1 MAQRSK
7 RYITSAALIQENG
20 ARSISEA
27 VQLVKKAATA
37 KFDET
42 VECAIRL
49 AANPSKG
56 EENVRGVTV
65 LPHGTGKVPRVAVFA
80 KGEAA
85 REAEEAGA
93 DRVGAEDLVEAI
105 EKGWDDFDVL
115 VAHVE
120 MMRAVG
126 RLGKKLGPRMPS
138 KKAGNITTD
147 VGKAVK
153 ALKSGQVEFKMD
165 KGAVVHVPIGKASF
179 EPEQLE
185 ENLRS
190 LLDAIIKARP
200 PTLKGRFIE
209 SVHLSTTMGPSV
221 RVDIGDVLTKGH

>member
-1 MAQRSK
+1 MAKRSK
-7 RYITSAALIQENG
+7 RYMASAAQFDGNG
-20 ARSISEA
+20 PRPISEA

-42 VECAIRL
+42 VECAIKL
-49 AANPSKG
+49 AVNPSKG
-56 EENVRGVTV
+56 EESVRGVTV
-65 LPHGTGKVPRVAVFA
+65 LPYGTGKVPRVAVFA

-138 KKAGNITTD
+138 KKAGTITTD
-147 VGKAVK
+147 VSKVVK
-153 ALKSGQVEFKMD
+153 DLKSGRVEFRMD

-179 EPEQLE
+179 DAEQLE
-185 ENLRS
+185 ENLRT
-190 LLDAIIKARP
+190 LLDAIAKARP
-200 PTLKGRFIE
+200 ATLKGRLIDNVYLT
-209 SVHLSTTMGPSV
+209 STMGPAV
-221 RVDIGDVLTKGH
+221 QVEVGDAVAKGR